1 MNFINTLIF
10 LVKYQEK
17 YHWIEFLLFLA
28 EHIPQDALLFHQR
41 KTAALPSA
49 NSIL

>member
-1 MNFINTLIF
+1 MSS
-10 LVKYQEK
+10 
-17 YHWIEFLLFLA
+17 LA

-41 KTAALPSA
+41 KTVALPSA